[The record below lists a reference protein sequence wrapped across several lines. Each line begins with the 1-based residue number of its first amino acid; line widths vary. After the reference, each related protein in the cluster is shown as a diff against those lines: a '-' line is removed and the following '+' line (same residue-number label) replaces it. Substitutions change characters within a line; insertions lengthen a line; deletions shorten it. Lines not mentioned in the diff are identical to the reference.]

1 MLILKIRKRVHVS
14 FCHKGGWGCIAVLD
28 SPRSVRWI
36 RSLMW
41 AAEERPSF
49 FNTVKSCQLS
59 CRVATRV
66 HALIGCRKFGK
77 QVQAPSLQR
86 GELFA
91 AREQRVINN
100 IGWIGKPAF
109 RLLFGRISVEGLC
122 FGQKSLHAFAISH
135 FGMSCA

>member
-1 MLILKIRKRVHVS
+1 
-14 FCHKGGWGCIAVLD
+14 
-28 SPRSVRWI
+28 
-36 RSLMW
+36 MW
-41 AAEERPSF
+41 TAEQRPSL

-91 AREQRVINN
+91 ARGQRVINN
-100 IGWIGKPAF
+100 ICWIGKPASGCCLAAS
-109 RLLFGRISVEGLC
+109 RLKGFVSARTASTQLRSITLE
-122 FGQKSLHAFAISH
+122 
-135 FGMSCA
+135 